1 MTYRSFL
8 ELTVNTVPLNPKA
21 VTCIGL
27 GLGCRGARSANNRTN
42 TQQLNICYC
51 WTRVG
56 ISSSPHIFF
65 STHLDISLCKT
76 VIGFLYW
83 MVLETY
89 SISWGNDSGFFIML
103 IFWLLLVSS
112 GVNIDLYME
121 KKQCSVLHFDFI
133 SLPALCLSI
142 RFFLSLATYFQNEL
156 NILLEFVHPP
166 PFLKVDNTFE
176 MRLKQDMVLFF
187 FFKFCI
193 ILTVKSS
200 NSVHVLVLIFKT
212 IFFLS
217 LFTGIS
223 ESV

>member
-65 STHLDISLCKT
+65 STLDISLCKT

-89 SISWGNDSGFFIML
+89 SISWGNDSFFCLADFL
-103 IFWLLLVSS
+103 IVASFFWCEYWSYSLKNNNVRSPFWF
-112 GVNIDLYME
+112 Y
-121 KKQCSVLHFDFI
+121 I

-156 NILLEFVHPP
+156 NILLEFLHTP
-166 PFLKVDNTFE
+166 PF
-176 MRLKQDMVLFF
+176 
-187 FFKFCI
+187 
-193 ILTVKSS
+193 
-200 NSVHVLVLIFKT
+200 
-212 IFFLS
+212 
-217 LFTGIS
+217 
-223 ESV
+223 

>member
-1 MTYRSFL
+1 MIRVFCHADFL
-8 ELTVNTVPLNPKA
+8 
-21 VTCIGL
+21 
-27 GLGCRGARSANNRTN
+27 
-42 TQQLNICYC
+42 
-51 WTRVG
+51 
-56 ISSSPHIFF
+56 
-65 STHLDISLCKT
+65 
-76 VIGFLYW
+76 
-83 MVLETY
+83 
-89 SISWGNDSGFFIML
+89 
-103 IFWLLLVSS
+103 LLLVSS

-121 KKQCSVLHFDFI
+121 RKKQCSFLHFDFI

-156 NILLEFVHPP
+156 NILLEFLHP
-166 PFLKVDNTFE
+166 PFLKVDKTFE

-212 IFFLS
+212 FFFLS

>member
-27 GLGCRGARSANNRTN
+27 GLGCRGARSANNRPN

-65 STHLDISLCKT
+65 STLDISLCKT

-89 SISWGNDSGFFIML
+89 SISWGNDSVFFVML
-103 IFWLLLVSS
+103 IFLIVASFFWCEYWSYSLKNNNVRSPFWF
-112 GVNIDLYME
+112 Y
-121 KKQCSVLHFDFI
+121 I

-142 RFFLSLATYFQNEL
+142 KFFLSLATYFSEWIEHFIRIFTPL
-156 NILLEFVHPP
+156 P
-166 PFLKVDNTFE
+166 PF
-176 MRLKQDMVLFF
+176 
-187 FFKFCI
+187 
-193 ILTVKSS
+193 
-200 NSVHVLVLIFKT
+200 
-212 IFFLS
+212 
-217 LFTGIS
+217 
-223 ESV
+223 

>member
-27 GLGCRGARSANNRTN
+27 GLGCRGARSANNRPN

-65 STHLDISLCKT
+65 STLDISLCKT

-89 SISWGNDSGFFIML
+89 SISWGNDSVFFVML

-156 NILLEFVHPP
+156 NILLEFLHTPP
-166 PFLKVDNTFE
+166 LS
-176 MRLKQDMVLFF
+176 
-187 FFKFCI
+187 
-193 ILTVKSS
+193 KSRQ
-200 NSVHVLVLIFKT
+200 NFWNEVETRYGF
-212 IFFLS
+212 IFFLQV
-217 LFTGIS
+217 LHYTMYWLWNPPIQYMY
-223 ESV
+223 

>member
-65 STHLDISLCKT
+65 STLDISLCKT

-89 SISWGNDSGFFIML
+89 SISWGNDSGFLSCWFFIVASF
-103 IFWLLLVSS
+103 FWCEYWSYSLKNNNVRSPFWF
-112 GVNIDLYME
+112 Y
-121 KKQCSVLHFDFI
+121 I

-142 RFFLSLATYFQNEL
+142 KFFLSLATYFSEW
-156 NILLEFVHPP
+156 IEHFIRIFTPP

-176 MRLKQDMVLFF
+176 MRLKQDMVSFF
-187 FFKFCI
+187 FFKFSI
-193 ILTVKSS
+193 YWLRNPPIK
-200 NSVHVLVLIFKT
+200 
-212 IFFLS
+212 
-217 LFTGIS
+217 
-223 ESV
+223 

>member
-27 GLGCRGARSANNRTN
+27 GLGCRGARSANNRPN

-56 ISSSPHIFF
+56 ILSSPYIFF
-65 STHLDISLCKT
+65 STLDISLCKT

-89 SISWGNDSGFFIML
+89 SISWGNDLVFFVML

-156 NILLEFVHPP
+156 NILLELLHTP
-166 PFLKVDNTFE
+166 PFLKVDKTFE

>member
-56 ISSSPHIFF
+56 ISSSPYIFF
-65 STHLDISLCKT
+65 STLDISLCKT
-76 VIGFLYW
+76 VKGFLYW

-89 SISWGNDSGFFIML
+89 SISWGNDSVFFVML

-121 KKQCSVLHFDFI
+121 KK
-133 SLPALCLSI
+133 
-142 RFFLSLATYFQNEL
+142 N
-156 NILLEFVHPP
+156 N
-166 PFLKVDNTFE
+166 
-176 MRLKQDMVLFF
+176 VLFS
-187 FFKFCI
+187 
-193 ILTVKSS
+193 ILILYLHLHCVSKSD
-200 NSVHVLVLIFKT
+200 
-212 IFFLS
+212 
-217 LFTGIS
+217 FTLA
-223 ESV
+223 

>member
-27 GLGCRGARSANNRTN
+27 GLGCRGARSANNRPN

-56 ISSSPHIFF
+56 ISSSPYIFF
-65 STHLDISLCKT
+65 STLDISLCKT

-89 SISWGNDSGFFIML
+89 SISWGNDSVFFVML

-133 SLPALCLSI
+133 SPPALCLSI
-142 RFFLSLATYFQNEL
+142 RFYLSLATYFQNEL
-156 NILLEFVHPP
+156 NVLLEFLHTP
-166 PFLKVDNTFE
+166 PF
-176 MRLKQDMVLFF
+176 
-187 FFKFCI
+187 
-193 ILTVKSS
+193 
-200 NSVHVLVLIFKT
+200 
-212 IFFLS
+212 
-217 LFTGIS
+217 
-223 ESV
+223 

>member
-1 MTYRSFL
+1 MLWGIFKNILQLINILKNCIVFNFCFALYEVIISYWLKLFKVYIYTVTYRSFL

-65 STHLDISLCKT
+65 STSDISLCKT

-89 SISWGNDSGFFIML
+89 SISWGNDSVFFVML

-112 GVNIDLYME
+112 GVNIDLI
-121 KKQCSVLHFDFI
+121 H
-133 SLPALCLSI
+133 
-142 RFFLSLATYFQNEL
+142 
-156 NILLEFVHPP
+156 
-166 PFLKVDNTFE
+166 
-176 MRLKQDMVLFF
+176 
-187 FFKFCI
+187 
-193 ILTVKSS
+193 
-200 NSVHVLVLIFKT
+200 
-212 IFFLS
+212 
-217 LFTGIS
+217 
-223 ESV
+223 

>member
-65 STHLDISLCKT
+65 STLDISLCKT

-89 SISWGNDSGFFIML
+89 SISWGNDSFFCLADFL
-103 IFWLLLVSS
+103 IVASFFWCEYWSIH
-112 GVNIDLYME
+112 G
-121 KKQCSVLHFDFI
+121 KKTIFCSPFWFYISTCIVPLNQIFSQPSNLFSEWIEHF
-133 SLPALCLSI
+133 I
-142 RFFLSLATYFQNEL
+142 RIFT
-156 NILLEFVHPP
+156 HT
-166 PFLKVDNTFE
+166 PFLKVDKTFE

>member
-1 MTYRSFL
+1 MCIYTVTYRSFL

-27 GLGCRGARSANNRTN
+27 GLGCRGARSANNRPN

-56 ISSSPHIFF
+56 ISSSPYIFF
-65 STHLDISLCKT
+65 STLDISLCKT

-89 SISWGNDSGFFIML
+89 SISWGNDSVFFVML

-133 SLPALCLSI
+133 SPPALCLSI

-156 NILLEFVHPP
+156 NILLEFLHTHP
-166 PFLKVDNTFE
+166 F
-176 MRLKQDMVLFF
+176 
-187 FFKFCI
+187 
-193 ILTVKSS
+193 
-200 NSVHVLVLIFKT
+200 
-212 IFFLS
+212 
-217 LFTGIS
+217 
-223 ESV
+223 

>member
-27 GLGCRGARSANNRTN
+27 GLGCRGARSANNRPN

-65 STHLDISLCKT
+65 STLDISLCKT
-76 VIGFLYW
+76 VKGFLYW

-89 SISWGNDSGFFIML
+89 SISWGNDSVFFVML

-121 KKQCSVLHFDFI
+121 RKKQCSFLHFDFI
-133 SLPALCLSI
+133 SPPALCLSI
-142 RFFLSLATYFQNEL
+142 RFYLSLATYFPEW
-156 NILLEFVHPP
+156 IEYFIRIFTPSP
-166 PFLKVDNTFE
+166 
-176 MRLKQDMVLFF
+176 LFF
-187 FFKFCI
+187 FNLHYIAF
-193 ILTVKSS
+193 
-200 NSVHVLVLIFKT
+200 NSVHVFVFI
-212 IFFLS
+212 IN
-217 LFTGIS
+217 
-223 ESV
+223 

>member
-27 GLGCRGARSANNRTN
+27 GLGCRGARSANNRPN

-56 ISSSPHIFF
+56 ISSSPNLFF
-65 STHLDISLCKT
+65 STLDISLCKT

-89 SISWGNDSGFFIML
+89 SISWGNDSVFFHADFL
-103 IFWLLLVSS
+103 IVASFFWCEYWSIH
-112 GVNIDLYME
+112 GK

-133 SLPALCLSI
+133 SPPALCLSI
-142 RFFLSLATYFQNEL
+142 RFYLSLATYFSEW
-156 NILLEFVHPP
+156 IEYFIRIFTPP
-166 PFLKVDNTFE
+166 PFLKVDKTFE

>member
-1 MTYRSFL
+1 
-8 ELTVNTVPLNPKA
+8 
-21 VTCIGL
+21 
-27 GLGCRGARSANNRTN
+27 
-42 TQQLNICYC
+42 
-51 WTRVG
+51 
-56 ISSSPHIFF
+56 
-65 STHLDISLCKT
+65 
-76 VIGFLYW
+76 
-83 MVLETY
+83 
-89 SISWGNDSGFFIML
+89 
-103 IFWLLLVSS
+103 
-112 GVNIDLYME
+112 ME

-142 RFFLSLATYFQNEL
+142 KFFLSLATYFQNEL
-156 NILLEFVHPP
+156 NILLEFLHPP
-166 PFLKVDNTFE
+166 PFLKVDKTFE
-176 MRLKQDMVLFF
+176 MWLKQDMVLFF

>member
-1 MTYRSFL
+1 MCIYTVTYRSFL

-27 GLGCRGARSANNRTN
+27 GLGCRGARSANNRPN

-65 STHLDISLCKT
+65 STLDISLCKT

-89 SISWGNDSGFFIML
+89 SISWGNDSVFFVML
-103 IFWLLLVSS
+103 IFLLLLVSS

-121 KKQCSVLHFDFI
+121 RKKQCSVLHFDFI
-133 SLPALCLSI
+133 YLYLHCASQSN
-142 RFFLSLATYFQNEL
+142 FFSA
-156 NILLEFVHPP
+156 
-166 PFLKVDNTFE
+166 
-176 MRLKQDMVLFF
+176 
-187 FFKFCI
+187 
-193 ILTVKSS
+193 
-200 NSVHVLVLIFKT
+200 
-212 IFFLS
+212 
-217 LFTGIS
+217 
-223 ESV
+223 

>member
-27 GLGCRGARSANNRTN
+27 GLGCRGARSANNRPN

-65 STHLDISLCKT
+65 SSLDISLCKT

-89 SISWGNDSGFFIML
+89 SISWGNDLVFCHADFL
-103 IFWLLLVSS
+103 LLLVSS
-112 GVNIDLYME
+112 SVNIDLYLE
-121 KKQCSVLHFDFI
+121 KEQQYSVLHFDFI
-133 SLPALCLSI
+133 PLPALCLSI
-142 RFFLSLATYFQNEL
+142 RFFLSLATYFSEW
-156 NILLEFVHPP
+156 IEHFIRIFTPPP
-166 PFLKVDNTFE
+166 PFF
-176 MRLKQDMVLFF
+176 
-187 FFKFCI
+187 
-193 ILTVKSS
+193 
-200 NSVHVLVLIFKT
+200 
-212 IFFLS
+212 
-217 LFTGIS
+217 
-223 ESV
+223 

>member
-65 STHLDISLCKT
+65 STLDISLCKT

-89 SISWGNDSGFFIML
+89 SISWGNDSVFFVML

-156 NILLEFVHPP
+156 NILLEFLHTP
-166 PFLKVDNTFE
+166 PF
-176 MRLKQDMVLFF
+176 
-187 FFKFCI
+187 
-193 ILTVKSS
+193 
-200 NSVHVLVLIFKT
+200 
-212 IFFLS
+212 
-217 LFTGIS
+217 
-223 ESV
+223 

>member
-65 STHLDISLCKT
+65 STLDISLCKT

-89 SISWGNDSGFFIML
+89 SISWGNDLVFFVML
-103 IFWLLLVSS
+103 IFYLLLVSS

-121 KKQCSVLHFDFI
+121 K
-133 SLPALCLSI
+133 
-142 RFFLSLATYFQNEL
+142 N
-156 NILLEFVHPP
+156 N
-166 PFLKVDNTFE
+166 N
-176 MRLKQDMVLFF
+176 VLFSILILYISTCIVPLNQIFSQPSNLF
-187 FFKFCI
+187 FRMNWTFY
-193 ILTVKSS
+193 
-200 NSVHVLVLIFKT
+200 
-212 IFFLS
+212 
-217 LFTGIS
+217 
-223 ESV
+223 

>member
-27 GLGCRGARSANNRTN
+27 GLGCRGARSANNRPN

-56 ISSSPHIFF
+56 ISSSPYLFF
-65 STHLDISLCKT
+65 STLDISLCKT

-89 SISWGNDSGFFIML
+89 SISWGNDSGFFVML

-121 KKQCSVLHFDFI
+121 KKTMFCSPFWFYISTCIVPLNQIFSQPSNLFSEWIERFI
-133 SLPALCLSI
+133 RI
-142 RFFLSLATYFQNEL
+142 FT
-156 NILLEFVHPP
+156 HP
-166 PFLKVDNTFE
+166 PFLKVDKTFE

>member
-65 STHLDISLCKT
+65 STLDISLCKT
-76 VIGFLYW
+76 VKGFLYW

-89 SISWGNDSGFFIML
+89 SISWGNDSGFFVML

-121 KKQCSVLHFDFI
+121 KKTMFCSPFWFYI

-156 NILLEFVHPP
+156 NILLEFLHTP
-166 PFLKVDNTFE
+166 PF
-176 MRLKQDMVLFF
+176 
-187 FFKFCI
+187 
-193 ILTVKSS
+193 
-200 NSVHVLVLIFKT
+200 
-212 IFFLS
+212 
-217 LFTGIS
+217 
-223 ESV
+223 

>member
-27 GLGCRGARSANNRTN
+27 GLGCRGARSANNRPN

-65 STHLDISLCKT
+65 STLDISLCKT

-89 SISWGNDSGFFIML
+89 SISWGNDSVFFVML

-112 GVNIDLYME
+112 GVNIDLLHG
-121 KKQCSVLHFDFI
+121 KKTMFCSPFWFYISTCIVPLNQIFSQPSNLFSEWIEHFIRIFTHPPLSKSRQNFWNEVETRYGFIFLLQVLHYIECEILQFSTCI
-133 SLPALCLSI
+133 S
-142 RFFLSLATYFQNEL
+142 F
-156 NILLEFVHPP
+156 NI
-166 PFLKVDNTFE
+166 
-176 MRLKQDMVLFF
+176 
-187 FFKFCI
+187 
-193 ILTVKSS
+193 
-200 NSVHVLVLIFKT
+200 
-212 IFFLS
+212 
-217 LFTGIS
+217 
-223 ESV
+223 

>member
-65 STHLDISLCKT
+65 STLDISLCKT

-89 SISWGNDSGFFIML
+89 SISWGNDLVFCHADFLIVASFFWCEYWSIHGKKTMFCSPFWFYISTCIVPL
-103 IFWLLLVSS
+103 NQIFSQPSNLFSEW
-112 GVNIDLYME
+112 IE
-121 KKQCSVLHFDFI
+121 HF
-133 SLPALCLSI
+133 I
-142 RFFLSLATYFQNEL
+142 RIFT
-156 NILLEFVHPP
+156 HP
-166 PFLKVDNTFE
+166 PFLKVDKTFE